1 MVLHQAGFTVSVVNP
16 AARLR
21 EMRRGQR
28 ERSGNWRADY
38 LETRTVGSP
47 GGRMEK
53 GRESGTS
60 PAAYPTWV
68 IRSQTSTFLSIE
80 VLKMPGEFFLREQGE
95 DEHS

>member
-1 MVLHQAGFTVSVVNP
+1 
-16 AARLR
+16 
-21 EMRRGQR
+21 
-28 ERSGNWRADY
+28 
-38 LETRTVGSP
+38 
-47 GGRMEK
+47 MEK

-80 VLKMPGEFFLREQGE
+80 VLKMLGEFFLREQGE